1 VSLVK
6 ELLEN
11 FEPEITSLTL
21 VPANDGRF
29 EVKVDNEVVF
39 SKFKTGRHAEPG
51 EAVSLI
57 RKNLFK

>member
-1 VSLVK
+1 LD
-6 ELLEN
+6 N
-11 FEPEITSLTL
+11 FEPEITNLTL
-21 VPANDGRF
+21 VPANGGRF

-51 EAVSLI
+51 EVVSLM